1 MQSISPCLWFDGQ
14 AEEAVHFYL
23 KIFKNS
29 HILKTSYY
37 GEAGA
42 EVSGQPK
49 DTVMVIYFQLDGQEF
64 VALNGGPDFHF
75 TPAISLVVD
84 CHSQEEIDDLWQKF
98 SEGGKEVQCGWITD
112 KFGVS
117 WQIVPKILPEMLN
130 DPDRTKSERVMKA
143 MLKMVKLDIRTL
155 KLAYEG

>member
-1 MQSISPCLWFDGQ
+1 MLFRS
-14 AEEAVHFYL
+14 
-23 KIFKNS
+23 
-29 HILKTSYY
+29 
-37 GEAGA
+37 
-42 EVSGQPK
+42 
-49 DTVMVIYFQLDGQEF
+49 GQEF
-64 VALNGGPDFHF
+64 VALNGGPDFNF

-84 CHSQEEIDDLWQKF
+84 CNTQEEIDDLWQKF